1 MNMKREKGFTVIEA
15 AWSMIIIASI
25 LVISISMITKSKKEI
40 KDTPLHYYMIINYV
54 KIAEIFYNAN
64 DNFENDLTKIF
75 DYDGSNV
82 LLTFEKKKYC
92 INLQYEE
99 TVKNDIKTTT
109 LEIKFPDELR
119 NASRVYFDDVRLERW
134 KYV

>member
-54 KIAEIFYNAN
+54 KISEIFYNAN

-82 LLTFEKKKYC
+82 LLTFAKTKYS
-92 INLQYEE
+92 INPQYEE